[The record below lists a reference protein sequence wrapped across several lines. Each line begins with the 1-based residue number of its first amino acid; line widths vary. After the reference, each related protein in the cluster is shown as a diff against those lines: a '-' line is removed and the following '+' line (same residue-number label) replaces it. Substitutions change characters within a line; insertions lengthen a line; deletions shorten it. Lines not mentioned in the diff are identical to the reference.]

1 MHNKK
6 INKKLIII
14 LALLIVLFL
23 VGIAVGLFYKMNQT
37 TDNVGESALF
47 EKKIEQLVD
56 KGTIAPWADQN
67 PDNKEII
74 PPTMEQLHEIY
85 LNIRKAYYDRD
96 LEQYSKYAS
105 PQRLWMLNNNGEVF
119 EGYVNDNPVF
129 SKKDV
134 NAEEFFMIY
143 SVTGASYNSPRVSLL
158 KPVEISKSDPVSEPQ
173 PKPIISDFINGTKM
187 YVEESP
193 WINEYI
199 IKYQII
205 DNSYQS
211 GYGKVAFV
219 NYNGE
224 WKYQGEIWINN
235 FISNS
240 TVSDIA
246 NEAVGTVFTLDV
258 KNLDKNNNQLDIK
271 VGDKV
276 SWNNFYGIVYSVPD
290 SDNYWNS
297 PLIYDS
303 AYIRQFNEPG
313 HYTYVITNPFDEIFR
328 GDINV
333 QN

>member
-37 TDNVGESALF
+37 TDNVGENALF

-96 LEQYSKYAS
+96 LELYSKYAS
-105 PQRLWMLNNNGEVF
+105 PQRLWMLNNNTGKY
-119 EGYVNDNPVF
+119 EGRYKEQLVF
-129 SKKDV
+129 SKM
-134 NAEEFFMIY
+134 NASASELFMTDAVIG
-143 SVTGASYNSPRVSLL
+143 TSYNSPRVSLL
-158 KPVEISKSDPVSEPQ
+158 KTIEISKSDPVSEPQ
-173 PKPIISDFINGTKM
+173 PKLIISDFIYGNKT
-187 YVEESP
+187 YIEESQ
-193 WINEYI
+193 WINGYI
-199 IKYQII
+199 LRYQII
-205 DNSYQS
+205 DNGYQS

-246 NEAVGTVFTLDV
+246 NEAVGIVFTLDV

-290 SDNYWNS
+290 SDDYWNS

-303 AYIRQFNEPG
+303 AYIRQFNKAG
-313 HYTYVITNPFDEIFR
+313 HYTYVITNTFDEIFR